1 MRNVLFLIFA
11 LTLLFIGSC
20 KKPTDLQADGL
31 LPEEDVLYANQTDTA
46 TITSY
51 IVREDTLSTDEL
63 SACLLG
69 SYTDETFGRTL
80 ASFSTQFALSGATP
94 SFPEVFEVDSV
105 IFSVAY
111 SGYSYGSLGEG
122 YLSVKELS
130 ADLPKSGSFNSSYNA
145 PVLNENLL
153 ADASQTF
160 QFKPKTYL
168 FGTVDSLA
176 PQLRIPLKP
185 SLGARLLQP
194 ADTTVLESDEKFQTY
209 FKGLK
214 VEAGSYP
221 MGVVALDL
229 TNINS
234 KITVYYRFDNG
245 GLADTT
251 FYEFPVTSDC
261 GRYSQI
267 QHFYQ
272 YATQPELQGLVTTDT
287 LANQSMMFLQAGAG
301 IKTKLVLP
309 TLLDLQMNESR
320 IVNKAE
326 LIVPYEPDSR
336 YAPTSQIFIFY
347 QNSEGTLVALPDQF
361 SGNIGGG
368 LEESN
373 KRYRLNITQYIQK
386 VISGELENV
395 PLFIVSGAAG
405 VSVNRTIIHGPEFSD
420 NNVENLR
427 LIITY
432 SN

>member
-1 MRNVLFLIFA
+1 MLCALVVFA
-11 LTLLFIGSC
+11 LSAC

-31 LPEEDVLYANQTDTA
+31 LPEEDVLFANQSDT
-46 TITSY
+46 TSILSY

-80 ASFSTQFALSGATP
+80 ASFATQFVLSGANP
-94 SFPEVFEVDSV
+94 SFPETFEVDSV

-111 SGYSYGSLGEG
+111 TGYSYGSLGEG

-130 ADLPKSGSFNSSYNA
+130 ENLPKTASFNSSYNA

-153 ADASQTF
+153 ADPSQLF

-168 FGTVDSLA
+168 FGTEDSLA
-176 PQLRIPLKP
+176 PQLRIPLKT
-185 SLGARLLQP
+185 SLGTRLLHP
-194 ADTTVLESDEKFQTY
+194 TDTTALESDENFQSY

-214 VEAGSYP
+214 IEAGSYP
-221 MGVVALDL
+221 MGLVAVDL

-234 KITVYYRFDNG
+234 KITVYYRYDNG

-261 GRYSQI
+261 GRYSRL

-272 YATQPELQGLVTTDT
+272 YANQPDLQGLVSTDT
-287 LANQSMMFLQAGAG
+287 IANQSMMYLQAGAG

-309 TLLDLQMNESR
+309 HLLDLQMNEGR

-326 LIVPYEPDSR
+326 LIIPFEPDSR
-336 YAPTSQIFIFY
+336 YAPASQIFIFY
-347 QNSEGTLVALPDQF
+347 QNSAGTLVALPDQF

-368 LEESN
+368 VEVTN
-373 KRYRLNITQYIQK
+373 RRYRLNITQYIQK
-386 VISGELENV
+386 VISGELENA

-405 VSVNRTIIHGPEFSD
+405 VSVNRTIMHGPDYSD
-420 NNVENLR
+420 VSNQNTR

>member
-1 MRNVLFLIFA
+1 MRNTLFLLCAFA
-11 LTLLFIGSC
+11 IVVFNAC

-31 LPEEDVLYANQTDTA
+31 LPQEDVLNANQTDTA
-46 TITSY
+46 SIVSFT
-51 IVREDTLSTDEL
+51 VREDTLSTDEL

-69 SYTDETFGRTL
+69 SYSDDTFGRTI
-80 ASFSTQFALSGATP
+80 ACFATQFVLSGASP
-94 SFPEVFEVDSV
+94 SFPETFEVDSV

-130 ADLPKSGSFNSSYNA
+130 ADLPKTAGFNSSYNA

-153 ADASQTF
+153 EDPQQMF
-160 QFKPKTYL
+160 EFRPKTYF
-168 FGTVDSLA
+168 FGTQDSLA
-176 PQLRIPLKP
+176 PQLRIPLKT
-185 SLGARLLQP
+185 SLGSRLLHP
-194 ADTTVLESDEKFQTY
+194 SDSTALESDENFQTY

-221 MGVVALDL
+221 MGVVGLDL

-261 GRYSQI
+261 GRYSHL

-272 YATQPELQGLVTTDT
+272 FAAQPVLQELNTADT
-287 LANQSMMFLQAGAG
+287 LANQSQLFLQAGAG
-301 IKTKLVLP
+301 TKIKLDLP
-309 TLLDLQMNESR
+309 HLLDLQLNAGR
-320 IVNKAE
+320 IVNRAE
-326 LIVPYEPDSR
+326 LIIPFDVDAR
-336 YAPTSQIFIFY
+336 YAPSSQIFIFY
-347 QNSEGTLVALPDQF
+347 QNDEGNLVALPDQF
-361 SGNIGGG
+361 SGTIGGG
-368 LEESN
+368 VELTN

-386 VISGELENV
+386 VISGDLENK

-405 VSVNRTIIHGPEFSD
+405 VSVNRTVIHGPDFSED
-420 NNVENLR
+420 KMQNLR

>member
-1 MRNVLFLIFA
+1 MRNVIFLICA
-11 LTLLFIGSC
+11 LTLLFFGSC

-31 LPEEDVLYANQTDTA
+31 LPLEDVLSANQTDTA
-46 TITSY
+46 AIISY

-80 ASFSTQFALSGATP
+80 ASFSTQFALSGANP
-94 SFPEVFEVDSV
+94 SFPEIFEVDSV

-111 SGYSYGSLGEG
+111 TGYTYGSLGEG

-130 ADLPKSGSFNSSYNA
+130 ADLPKTGSFNSSYNA

-153 ADASQTF
+153 ADASQMF

-168 FGTVDSLA
+168 FGTEDSLA
-176 PQLRIPLKP
+176 PQLRIPLKT
-185 SLGARLLQP
+185 SLGTRLLQP
-194 ADTTVLESDEKFQTY
+194 TDPAALESDENFQAY

-234 KITVYYRFDNG
+234 KITVYYRYDNG

-261 GRYSQI
+261 GRYSQL

-272 YATQPELQGLVTTDT
+272 YATQPELQGLVTADT
-287 LANQSMMFLQAGAG
+287 LANQSAMYLQAGAG

-309 TLLDLQMNESR
+309 NLLDLQMSEGR
-320 IVNKAE
+320 IINKAE

-368 LEESN
+368 LEVSN
-373 KRYRLNITQYIQK
+373 ERYRLNITQYVQK
-386 VISGELENV
+386 VISGELENA

-405 VSVNRTIIHGPEFSD
+405 VSVNRTILHGPDYS
-420 NNVENLR
+420 NVSSENTR

>member
-1 MRNVLFLIFA
+1 MRKSLFFLFA
-11 LTLLFIGSC
+11 LTSLLFGSC

-46 TITSY
+46 SIVSY
-51 IVREDTLSTDEL
+51 TVREDTLSTDEL

-69 SYTDETFGRTL
+69 SYNDETFGRTL
-80 ASFSTQFALSGATP
+80 ASFSTQFALSGANP
-94 SFPEVFEVDSV
+94 NFPETFEVDSV

-111 SGYSYGSLGEG
+111 TGYSYGSLGEG

-130 ADLPKSGSFNSSYNA
+130 ADLPKTSSFNSAYNA

-153 ADASQTF
+153 ANPSQMF
-160 QFKPKTYL
+160 QFRPKTYL
-168 FGTVDSLA
+168 FGTEDSLA
-176 PQLRIPLKP
+176 PQLRLPLKN
-185 SLGARLLQP
+185 SLGTRLLQP
-194 ADTTVLESDEKFQTY
+194 TDTSALDSDANFQAY

-221 MGVVALDL
+221 LGVVALDL

-234 KITVYYRFDNG
+234 KITVYYRYDNG
-245 GLADTT
+245 GAADTT

-261 GRYSQI
+261 GRYSHL

-272 YATQPELQGLVTTDT
+272 FASQPELQNLANVDT
-287 LANQSMMFLQAGAG
+287 LANQGMLYLQAGAG
-301 IKTKLVLP
+301 TKVKLELP
-309 TLLDLQMNESR
+309 HLLDLQMSEGR
-320 IVNKAE
+320 IINKAE
-326 LIVPYEPDSR
+326 LVVPYEPDPK
-336 YAPTSQIFIFY
+336 YAPTSQIFVFY

-368 LEESN
+368 VEEAN
-373 KRYRLNITQYIQK
+373 KRYRLNITQYVQK
-386 VISGELENV
+386 VISGELENA

-405 VSVNRTIIHGPEFSD
+405 VSVNRTVLHGPDYS
-420 NNVENLR
+420 NVASENTR

>member
-1 MRNVLFLIFA
+1 MRNTLFLLCA
-11 LTLLFIGSC
+11 LVLVAVSGC

-31 LPEEDVLYANQTDTA
+31 LPQEDVLYANQSDTA
-46 TITSY
+46 QILSY

-69 SYTDETFGRTL
+69 SYSDETFGRTL
-80 ASFSTQFALSGATP
+80 ASFSTQFVLSGANP
-94 SFPEVFEVDSV
+94 SFPETFEVDSV

-111 SGYSYGSLGEG
+111 TGYSYGSLGEG

-130 ADLPKSGSFNSSYNA
+130 ADLPKSSGFNSTYNA

-153 ADASQTF
+153 ADPSQTF

-176 PQLRIPLKP
+176 PQLRIPLKT
-185 SLGARLLQP
+185 SLGSRLLQP
-194 ADTTVLESDEKFQTY
+194 SNPTALESDENFQSY

-261 GRYSQI
+261 GRYSRL

-272 YATQPELQGLVTTDT
+272 FATEPELQGLVTADT
-287 LANQSMMFLQAGAG
+287 LANQSLVYLQAGAG
-301 IKTKLVLP
+301 TKTKLVLP
-309 TLLDLQMNESR
+309 NLLDLQMNSGR
-320 IVNKAE
+320 IVNNAE
-326 LIVPYEPDSR
+326 LIVPYEPDRR

-361 SGNIGGG
+361 SGTIGGG
-368 LEESN
+368 VEAAN

-386 VISGELENV
+386 VISGELENA

-405 VSVNRTIIHGPEFSD
+405 VSVNRTIIHGPEFSED
-420 NNVENLR
+420 NFQNLR
-427 LIITY
+427 LVITY

>member
-1 MRNVLFLIFA
+1 MRKTLFLLWAVVLFA
-11 LTLLFIGSC
+11 VSGC

-31 LPEEDVLYANQTDTA
+31 LPQEDVLYANQSDT
-46 TITSY
+46 TQILSY

-69 SYTDETFGRTL
+69 SYSDETFGRTL
-80 ASFSTQFALSGATP
+80 ASFSTQFVLSGANP
-94 SFPEVFEVDSV
+94 SFPETFEVDSV

-130 ADLPKSGSFNSSYNA
+130 ADLPKSAGFNSSYNA

-153 ADASQTF
+153 ANPSQTF

-168 FGTVDSLA
+168 FGTEDSLA
-176 PQLRIPLKP
+176 PQLRIPLKT
-185 SLGARLLQP
+185 SLGTKLLQP
-194 ADTTVLESDEKFQTY
+194 TDPTALESDENFQSY

-229 TNINS
+229 TNISS

-261 GRYSQI
+261 GRYSRL

-272 YATQPELQGLVTTDT
+272 YATQPELQGLVNADT
-287 LANQSMMFLQAGAG
+287 LANQTMVYLQAGAG
-301 IKTKLVLP
+301 TKTKLLLP
-309 TLLDLQMNESR
+309 HLLDLQMNAGR
-320 IVNKAE
+320 IVNNAE

-347 QNSEGTLVALPDQF
+347 QNNEGTLVALPDQF
-361 SGNIGGG
+361 NGTIGGG
-368 LEESN
+368 VEEAN

-386 VISGELENV
+386 VISGELENA

-405 VSVNRTIIHGPEFSD
+405 VSVNRTIIHGPEFSE
-420 NNVENLR
+420 NNFENLR

>member
-1 MRNVLFLIFA
+1 MRNILLA
-11 LTLLFIGSC
+11 LGVSVILAFSAC
-20 KKPTDLQADGL
+20 QKPTDLEADGL
-31 LPEEDVLYANQTDTA
+31 LPQEDVLFANQSDTS
-46 TITSY
+46 TIVSY

-80 ASFSTQFALSGATP
+80 ASFATQFVLSGANP
-94 SFPEVFEVDSV
+94 SFPSAFEVDSV

-111 SGYSYGSLGEG
+111 TGYSYGSLGEG

-130 ADLPKSGSFNSSYNA
+130 ADLPKTSGFNSSYNA
-145 PVLNENLL
+145 PVLSENLL

-168 FGTVDSLA
+168 FGTEDSLA
-176 PQLRIPLKP
+176 PQLRIPLKT
-185 SLGARLLQP
+185 SLGTRLLQP
-194 ADTTVLESDEKFQTY
+194 TDPAALESDENFQAY

-234 KITVYYRFDNG
+234 KITVYYRYDNG

-261 GRYSQI
+261 GRYSRL

-272 YATQPELQGLVTTDT
+272 YATQPDLQALSTTDT
-287 LANQSMMFLQAGAG
+287 LANQAMLYLQAGAG
-301 IKTKLVLP
+301 TKTKIELP
-309 TLLDLQMNESR
+309 HLLDLQINEGR

-326 LIVPYEPDSR
+326 LIVPYEPDSK
-336 YAPTSQIFIFY
+336 YAPATQIFIFY

-368 LEESN
+368 VEEVN

-386 VISGELENV
+386 VLSGELENA

-405 VSVNRTIIHGPEFSD
+405 VSVNRTLIHGPEFSD

>member
-1 MRNVLFLIFA
+1 MRNVLFLTCA
-11 LTLLFIGSC
+11 LTLLFFGSC

-31 LPEEDVLYANQTDTA
+31 LPEEDVLYSNQTDTA
-46 TITSY
+46 AITSF

-69 SYTDETFGRTL
+69 SYTEETFGRTL
-80 ASFSTQFALSGATP
+80 ASFSTQFALSGANP
-94 SFPEVFEVDSV
+94 SFPEIFEVDSV

-111 SGYSYGSLGEG
+111 TGYSYGSLGEG

-130 ADLPKSGSFNSSYNA
+130 ADLPKASGFNSSYNA
-145 PVLNENLL
+145 PVLSENLL

-168 FGTVDSLA
+168 FGTEDSLA
-176 PQLRIPLKP
+176 PQLRIPLKT
-185 SLGARLLQP
+185 SLGTRLLQP
-194 ADTTVLESDEKFQTY
+194 TDPAALESDENFQAY

-234 KITVYYRFDNG
+234 KITVYYRYDNG

-261 GRYSQI
+261 GRYSRL

-272 YATQPELQGLVTTDT
+272 YATQPDLQALSTTDT
-287 LANQSMMFLQAGAG
+287 LANQTMLYLQAGAG
-301 IKTKLVLP
+301 TKTKIELP
-309 TLLDLQMNESR
+309 HLLDLQINEGR

-326 LIVPYEPDSR
+326 LIVPYEPDSK
-336 YAPTSQIFIFY
+336 YAPTTQIFIFY

-368 LEESN
+368 VEEVN

-386 VISGELENV
+386 VLSGELENA

-405 VSVNRTIIHGPEFSD
+405 VSVNRTLIHGPEFSD

>member
-1 MRNVLFLIFA
+1 MRNVLFLICA
-11 LTLLFIGSC
+11 LTLLFFGSC

-31 LPEEDVLYANQTDTA
+31 LPQEDTLSANQSDNTP
-46 TITSY
+46 ILSY

-80 ASFSTQFALSGATP
+80 ASFSTQFALSGANP
-94 SFPEVFEVDSV
+94 SFPEIFEVDSV

-111 SGYSYGSLGEG
+111 TGYSYGSLGEG

-130 ADLPKSGSFNSSYNA
+130 ADLPKTGSFNSSYNA
-145 PVLNENLL
+145 PVFNENLL

-168 FGTVDSLA
+168 FGTEDSLA
-176 PQLRIPLKP
+176 PQLRIPLKT
-185 SLGARLLQP
+185 SVGTRLIQP
-194 ADTTVLESDEKFQTY
+194 ADTTALESDENFQTY

-221 MGVVALDL
+221 MGMVALDL

-234 KITVYYRFDNG
+234 KITVYYRYDNG

-261 GRYSQI
+261 GRYSRI

-272 YATQPELQGLVTTDT
+272 YATQPELQGLVTADT
-287 LANQSMMFLQAGAG
+287 LANQSVMYLQAGAG

-309 TLLDLQMNESR
+309 NLLDLQVSEGR
-320 IVNKAE
+320 IINKAE

-361 SGNIGGG
+361 NGNIGGG
-368 LEESN
+368 VEESN
-373 KRYRLNITQYIQK
+373 KRYRLNITQYVQK
-386 VISGELENV
+386 VVSGELENA

-405 VSVNRTIIHGPEFSD
+405 VSVNRTIIHGPEFSE

>member
-1 MRNVLFLIFA
+1 MRNTLFLLCA
-11 LTLLFIGSC
+11 LLLFAISGC

-31 LPEEDVLYANQTDTA
+31 LPQEDVLYANQSDT
-46 TITSY
+46 TRILSY

-80 ASFSTQFALSGATP
+80 ASFSTQFVLSGANP
-94 SFPEVFEVDSV
+94 SFPETFEVDSV

-130 ADLPKSGSFNSSYNA
+130 ADLPKTGSFNSSYNA
-145 PVLNENLL
+145 PALNENLL

-168 FGTVDSLA
+168 FGTEDSLA
-176 PQLRIPLKP
+176 PQLRIPLKT
-185 SLGARLLQP
+185 SLGNRLLHP
-194 ADTTVLESDEKFQTY
+194 ADTAVLESDENFQAY

-261 GRYSQI
+261 GRYSRL

-272 YATQPELQGLVTTDT
+272 YATQPELQELVTTDT
-287 LANQSMMFLQAGAG
+287 LANQAMTYLQAGAG
-301 IKTKLVLP
+301 TKTKLVLP
-309 TLLDLQMNESR
+309 NLLDLQMSEGR
-320 IVNKAE
+320 IINKAE

-368 LEESN
+368 VEESN
-373 KRYRLNITQYIQK
+373 KRYRLNITQYVQK
-386 VISGELENV
+386 VVSGEMENA

-405 VSVNRTIIHGPEFSD
+405 VSVNRTVLHGPDYS
-420 NNVENLR
+420 NISSENTR

>member
-1 MRNVLFLIFA
+1 MIGIATLIGFSA
-11 LTLLFIGSC
+11 C

-31 LPEEDVLYANQTDTA
+31 LPEEDVLYANQSDTA
-46 TITSY
+46 SITSF

-69 SYTDETFGRTL
+69 SYSDETFGRTL
-80 ASFSTQFALSGATP
+80 ASFATQFALSGANPT
-94 SFPEVFEVDSV
+94 FPENLEIDSV

-111 SGYSYGSLGEG
+111 TGYSYGSLGEG
-122 YLSVKELS
+122 YLSVKELNS
-130 ADLPKSGSFNSSYNA
+130 DLPKSAGFNSSYNA
-145 PVLNENLL
+145 STFNENLL
-153 ADASQTF
+153 AEPSQMF

-168 FGTVDSLA
+168 FGIEDSLA
-176 PQLRIPLKP
+176 PQLRIPLKTN
-185 SLGARLLQP
+185 LGERLVHP
-194 ADTTVLESDEKFQTY
+194 TDTTALESDENFQSY

-261 GRYSQI
+261 GRYSRL

-272 YATQPELQGLVTTDT
+272 FASQPELQNLANTDT
-287 LANQSMMFLQAGAG
+287 LSSQNLLYLQAGAG

-309 TLLDLQMNESR
+309 NLLDLQTNEGR
-320 IVNKAE
+320 IVNRAE
-326 LIVPYEPDSR
+326 LIIPYEPDAR
-336 YAPTSQIFIFY
+336 YAPSSQIFIFY
-347 QNSEGTLVALPDQF
+347 QNNEGTLVALPDQF
-361 SGNIGGG
+361 SGTIGGG
-368 LEESN
+368 VEEVN
-373 KRYRLNITQYIQK
+373 KRYRLNITQYVQK
-386 VISGELENV
+386 VIAGEMQNA

-405 VSVNRTIIHGPEFSD
+405 VSVNRTVLHGPNFSE
-420 NNVENLR
+420 VSSENMR
-427 LIITY
+427 LVITY

>member
-1 MRNVLFLIFA
+1 
-11 LTLLFIGSC
+11 
-20 KKPTDLQADGL
+20 
-31 LPEEDVLYANQTDTA
+31 
-46 TITSY
+46 
-51 IVREDTLSTDEL
+51 VREDTLSTDEL

-69 SYTDETFGRTL
+69 SYTDETFGRTV
-80 ASFSTQFALSGATP
+80 ASFATQFVLSGASP
-94 SFPEVFEVDSV
+94 SFPATFEVDSV
-105 IFSVAY
+105 IFSVSY
-111 SGYSYGSLGEG
+111 TGYSYGSLGEG
-122 YLSVKELS
+122 YLSVRELS
-130 ADLPKSGSFNSSYNA
+130 ADLPKSSGFNSSYNA

-153 ADASQTF
+153 ANTSQTF
-160 QFKPKTYL
+160 QFKPKTFL
-168 FGTVDSLA
+168 FGTEDSLA
-176 PQLRIPLKP
+176 PQLRIPLKTN
-185 SLGARLLQP
+185 LGTRLLQP
-194 ADTTVLESDEKFQTY
+194 TDPTALESDENFQTY

-261 GRYSQI
+261 GRYSRL

-272 YATQPELQGLVTTDT
+272 YATQPDLQELVTSDT
-287 LANQSMMFLQAGAG
+287 LANQTMLYLQAGAG
-301 IKTKLVLP
+301 TKTKIEFP
-309 TLLDLQMNESR
+309 NLLNLQINEGR

-326 LIVPYEPDSR
+326 LIVPYEPDSK

-347 QNSEGTLVALPDQF
+347 QNSEGKLIALPDQF

-368 LEESN
+368 VEESN

-386 VISGELENV
+386 VISGELENA

-405 VSVNRTIIHGPEFSD
+405 VSVNRTVLHGPDFS
-420 NNVENLR
+420 NVSSENTR

>member
-1 MRNVLFLIFA
+1 MRNTLVLLCALFLLAFNA
-11 LTLLFIGSC
+11 C
-20 KKPTDLQADGL
+20 KKPSDLEADGL
-31 LPEEDVLYANQTDTA
+31 LPPEDVLFANQSDTSS
-46 TITSY
+46 ILSY

-69 SYTDETFGRTL
+69 SYTDETFGRTV
-80 ASFSTQFALSGATP
+80 ASFATQFVLSGASP
-94 SFPEVFEVDSV
+94 SFPAAFEVDSV

-122 YLSVKELS
+122 YLSVRELN
-130 ADLPKSGSFNSSYNA
+130 ADLPKTSGFNSTYNA

-153 ADASQTF
+153 ANASQTF

-168 FGTVDSLA
+168 GGTVDSLA
-176 PQLRIPLKP
+176 PQLRIPLKT
-185 SLGARLLQP
+185 SLGTRLLQP
-194 ADTTVLESDEKFQTY
+194 TDPAALESDENFQSY

-234 KITVYYRFDNG
+234 KITVYYRYDNG

-251 FYEFPVTSDC
+251 FYEFPITADC
-261 GRYSQI
+261 GRYSRL

-272 YATQPELQGLVTTDT
+272 YATQPDLQELVTTDT
-287 LANQSMMFLQAGAG
+287 LANQTMSYLQAGAG
-301 IKTKLVLP
+301 TKTKLVLP
-309 TLLDLQMNESR
+309 NLLDLQMNEGR

-326 LIVPYEPDSR
+326 LIVPYEFDRR
-336 YAPTSQIFIFY
+336 YPPTSQIFIFY

-368 LEESN
+368 VEESN

-386 VISGELENV
+386 VISGELENA

-427 LIITY
+427 LVITY

>member
-1 MRNVLFLIFA
+1 MRNVLFAICA
-11 LTLLFIGSC
+11 LTLLFFGSC

-31 LPEEDVLYANQTDTA
+31 LPEEDVLSAYQTDTA
-46 TITSY
+46 SILSY

-80 ASFSTQFALSGATP
+80 ASFATQFALSGANP
-94 SFPEVFEVDSV
+94 SFPETFEVDSV

-111 SGYSYGSLGEG
+111 TGYSYGSLGEG

-130 ADLPKSGSFNSSYNA
+130 ADLPKTGSFNSSYNA

-153 ADASQTF
+153 ADPSQTF

-176 PQLRIPLKP
+176 PQLRIPLKN
-185 SLGARLLQP
+185 SLGSRLLQP
-194 ADTTVLESDEKFQTY
+194 TDATALESDENFQSY

-221 MGVVALDL
+221 NGIVALDL

-261 GRYSQI
+261 GRYSRL

-272 YATQPELQGLVTTDT
+272 YATDPELQGLVSADT
-287 LANQSMMFLQAGAG
+287 LASQAAMYLQAGAG
-301 IKTKLVLP
+301 IKTKLVIP
-309 TLLDLQMNESR
+309 NLLNLQTSEGS

-368 LEESN
+368 VEESN
-373 KRYRLNITQYIQK
+373 KRYRLNITQYVQK
-386 VISGELENV
+386 VVSGEMENA

-405 VSVNRTIIHGPEFSD
+405 VSVNRTVLHGPDYS
-420 NNVENLR
+420 NISSENTR

>member
-1 MRNVLFLIFA
+1 MRKTLFLLYAIV
-11 LTLLFIGSC
+11 LVIGAC

-31 LPEEDVLYANQTDTA
+31 LPPEDVLYANQSDT
-46 TITSY
+46 TRILSY

-69 SYTDETFGRTL
+69 SYTEETFGRTL
-80 ASFSTQFALSGATP
+80 ASFSTQFVLSGANP
-94 SFPEVFEVDSV
+94 SFPEIFEVDSV

-111 SGYSYGSLGEG
+111 TGYSYGALGEG

-145 PVLNENLL
+145 PVMNENLL

-168 FGTVDSLA
+168 FGTADSLA
-176 PQLRIPLKP
+176 PQLRIPLKT
-185 SLGARLLQP
+185 SLGTRLLQP
-194 ADTTVLESDEKFQTY
+194 ADTTVLESDENFQAY

-261 GRYSQI
+261 GRYSRI

-272 YATQPELQGLVTTDT
+272 YATQPELQELVTSDT
-287 LANQSMMFLQAGAG
+287 LANQSMVYLQAGSG
-301 IKTKLVLP
+301 TKTKLVLP
-309 TLLDLQMNESR
+309 NLLDLQMNGGR

-326 LIVPYEPDSR
+326 LIVPFDKDAR

-368 LEESN
+368 VEESN
-373 KRYRLNITQYIQK
+373 KRYRLNITQYVQK
-386 VISGELENV
+386 VISGELDNA

-405 VSVNRTIIHGPEFSD
+405 VSVNRTIIHGPDFSE